1 MTRVLLLLLGSIP
14 VLAAIFIVIPQIT
27 KPEIPITAVDSD
39 DEISI
44 EYSKQHLKKVPF
56 GVTESIGAQKTEL
69 LSIQDDGNVR
79 YSSTIDGYPQPDIKY
94 VLEKSKIKKLTALI
108 KETGFMQIP
117 KSSFSIKNDAIE
129 FDKFGIKVTLNGR
142 STNIQWPEQNATDE
156 FIPPLIV
163 AVQSELDGIISEII
177 E

>member
-1 MTRVLLLLLGSIP
+1 MTRLLLLLLGSIP

-27 KPEIPITAVDSD
+27 KLEIPITAVDPND
-39 DEISI
+39 VISI
-44 EYSKQHLKKVPF
+44 EYSKQHLKKVTF

-69 LSIQDDGNVR
+69 LTIQNDGSVR
-79 YSSTIDGYPQPDIKY
+79 YSVTINGYPQPEIKD
-94 VLEKSKIKKLTALI
+94 VLEKPKIKKLTALI

-117 KSSFSIKNDAIE
+117 KNSFSIKNDAVE

-156 FIPPLIV
+156 FIPPLIG